1 MNDAVRLLKK
11 YFGYDTFRK
20 SQIDPIKS
28 ILSGK
33 DTLTIMPTGGGKSIC
48 FQIPALIFKEGVTIV
63 ISPLISLMKDQV
75 DGLNNS
81 GISSTYINSSLD
93 NLEIEERIYN
103 AINGQYKL
111 IYIAPER
118 LESIDFCNKLK
129 DIKISLLAVDEA
141 HCVSQWGHDFRPSYR
156 KIARFIESLNDRPI
170 VSAFTA
176 TATEQVR
183 EDIIR
188 LLKLK
193 EPEVFING
201 FDREN
206 LTLKVLRG
214 ENKLDYIINYT
225 SENKEGTGIIYCATR
240 KECEVVYNNLKKRNI
255 RVGIYHAG
263 LSDEERKV
271 AQEDFSYDN
280 IDVIVAT
287 NAFGMGI
294 DKSNVR
300 YVVHYNMPKN
310 IEAYYQEIGRAG
322 RDGEKSEC
330 ILLFSPGDIQTQKYF
345 IDMKNLSPEKKSQ
358 EYANLR
364 MMVDYAYTS
373 TCLRKYIL
381 EYFGENDVKDNCNN
395 CSVCNDDREEVDMT
409 IEAQKIFSCV
419 YRMRERYGTNVIA
432 EVLKGS
438 KNAKILNLQL
448 DKLSTYGIVKNYT
461 KKELVDIIN
470 KLIADNYLITTDDE
484 FPVVRLTEK
493 AIPVLKSKEK
503 LFLKIN
509 KKPTKSNKVS
519 GNGLFEIL
527 KALRKNIALEEKI
540 PPYIVFT
547 DASLKEMELY
557 MPKDKE
563 SFLSIKG
570 VGQSKYDKYGDMFIN
585 EINKFREEN
594 KIIDEDSRNSIN
606 EKEEKVKSH
615 IISYEMYKNGKTI
628 EEICKERDL
637 TTVTVESHLFKCKL
651 EGMDL
656 DINDFINKDYE
667 EEILKAIEKVGM
679 EKLKPIKD
687 IVSKEVD
694 YLSIKSVVFKKANN
708 LY

>member
-527 KALRKNIALEEKI
+527 KALRKNIALGEKI

-594 KIIDEDSRNSIN
+594 KIIDEDSQNSIN

-615 IISYEMYKNGKTI
+615 IISYEMYKNGKNI